1 MKENIA
7 KIAQMSKTLESKV
20 NKLEKIEQS
29 DVYSIK

>member
-29 DVYSIK
+29 DVYSIE